1 MNHAKHW
8 IVTLLGCVLL
18 GVLWPG
24 HVAAQSDRKY
34 REALVEMLD
43 ASQALGTLETML
55 QQMLPEWRQS
65 APQVPAAF
73 WQKMEERWSFERL
86 KERLIDLYVPIY
98 RARFSV
104 DDLHAITEFYRT
116 PVGAKLAAATPTMTL
131 EAMAAGEQLGWELL
145 SELQH
150 ELKAALNEASEVE
163 GPADNSARQAA
174 GESKSGD

>member
-1 MNHAKHW
+1 M
-8 IVTLLGCVLL
+8 
-18 GVLWPG
+18 
-24 HVAAQSDRKY
+24 
-34 REALVEMLD
+34 
-43 ASQALGTLETML
+43 
-55 QQMLPEWRQS
+55 
-65 APQVPAAF
+65 
-73 WQKMEERWSFERL
+73 
-86 KERLIDLYVPIY
+86 PIY

-150 ELKAALNEASEVE
+150 ELKAALNEASEEE